1 MLNMESIYRVIISA
15 CIYNARFHLTRFILS
30 RFEAPLIALAL
41 YSVQVNLLGEFA
53 FERFL
58 LSWLGVVIL
67 MWTMKTIL
75 RVNEALIIHGKI
87 YGVLDSAGLRSA
99 LGGAGILFVD
109 FLVDMVIIVAVMAVV
124 RDYVDIATMLGYSV
138 LVVLTQ
144 GTVNFS
150 VSIFHLAVS
159 RWFNVK
165 NIMVVA
171 FVIFAIMSPVLFMFH
186 DLNQFGNKYFTSIN
200 PASHFLAAYYN
211 IFWFQQPVSIEVL
224 PFFFVLA
231 IGFIVAYCVIIEPRD
246 RAKRTERFAR
256 TGGIRNL
263 SLGRFEERS
272 AITGLELFFNFYAL
286 GPHAMSNLRSRVEK
300 LAAMEEFQDQFYRSL
315 STYSRLNDLH
325 MDLILAACLAGP
337 EETHVSLPDDDVHHV
352 SDTDLR
358 MVLGQINDIMGTNLS
373 LSLEALPIS
382 SNDEGEQA

>member
-1 MLNMESIYRVIISA
+1 MESIYRVIISA
-15 CIYNARFHLTRFILS
+15 CIYNARFHLIRFVLS

-109 FLVDMVIIVAVMAVV
+109 FLVDMVIIVAIMAVV
-124 RDYVDIATMLGYSV
+124 RDYVDIATMLGYAV

-231 IGFIVAYCVIIEPRD
+231 IGFIVAYCVII
-246 RAKRTERFAR
+246 
-256 TGGIRNL
+256 
-263 SLGRFEERS
+263 
-272 AITGLELFFNFYAL
+272 
-286 GPHAMSNLRSRVEK
+286 
-300 LAAMEEFQDQFYRSL
+300 
-315 STYSRLNDLH
+315 
-325 MDLILAACLAGP
+325 
-337 EETHVSLPDDDVHHV
+337 
-352 SDTDLR
+352 
-358 MVLGQINDIMGTNLS
+358 
-373 LSLEALPIS
+373 
-382 SNDEGEQA
+382 